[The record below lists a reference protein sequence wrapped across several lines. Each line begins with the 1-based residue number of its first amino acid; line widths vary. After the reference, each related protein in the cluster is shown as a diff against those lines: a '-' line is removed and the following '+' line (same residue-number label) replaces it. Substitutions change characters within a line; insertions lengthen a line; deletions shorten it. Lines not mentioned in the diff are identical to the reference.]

1 MVSYSFP
8 QNKEDTIENGRIIL
22 VTIIILICFFIV
34 TARLFFLQI
43 IRGDQFRGLSEDNR
57 IRLVRLKAIR
67 GLMLDR
73 HNQVLVKNRPYFKL
87 SIIPE
92 EVQDMN
98 KILASISRLIDIPID
113 QMKKTIKESPLR
125 SFEEITLKRDL
136 TFEEVAKLEERQ
148 NSLPG
153 IVVNAEA
160 KRYYPYETFAAH
172 LFGYMGEVN
181 PQQLKSGKFLKV
193 RRGDEIG
200 QYGLENIG
208 NNYLIGDD
216 GGKQVEVDVE
226 GRELEILGHLPS
238 VPGNNLILTIDL
250 DLQLLVEEALEGK
263 TGAIV
268 VMDPRNGEIL
278 AMASHPCFNPNDFA
292 TGISLDKWN
301 QLLDDPKDPLQN
313 RTIQAQ
319 YPPGSIFKI
328 IMASAGLETDAI
340 DEHSEFLCTGQIKI
354 GNWTYDCWKKG
365 GHGKRSIHYAIVHS
379 CNVFFYQ
386 LGSKLGIDTI
396 AQYARTFGFDS
407 PTQINLKGEKPGLIP
422 DPEWKKNTLKT
433 VWYPGETISAS
444 IGQGYIL
451 VTPIQL
457 ACFISAIANYGNLY
471 SPQII
476 KAITTPEK
484 KVIKSFPPGKPRKI
498 PISSKNLKIIRQ
510 ALWGVVNEHG
520 TGHRAKIP
528 GVGVSGKTG
537 TAQIVRQEDDRDNSE
552 KEEIPEELRDHAWF
566 ICFAPFENPTIA
578 VVVLVEHGGHGG
590 AACAPLAKKIIQ
602 GYLSKYQKNES

>member
-1 MVSYSFP
+1 
-8 QNKEDTIENGRIIL
+8 
-22 VTIIILICFFIV
+22 
-34 TARLFFLQI
+34 
-43 IRGDQFRGLSEDNR
+43 
-57 IRLVRLKAIR
+57 
-67 GLMLDR
+67 
-73 HNQVLVKNRPYFKL
+73 
-87 SIIPE
+87 
-92 EVQDMN
+92 MN
-98 KILASISRLIDIPID
+98 KILAPISKLIDIPINR
-113 QMKKTIKESPLR
+113 MKKTLKDSPLR

-136 TFEEVAKLEERQ
+136 TFEEVAKLEERK

-160 KRYYPYETFAAH
+160 KRYYPYETLAAH

-181 PQQLKSGKFLKV
+181 PKQLKSGMFLKV

-200 QYGLENIG
+200 KYGLENIA

-226 GRELEILGHLPS
+226 GRELEVLGHLPS

-250 DLQLLVEEALEGK
+250 DLQLLVEEALGEK

-278 AMASHPCFNPNDFA
+278 AMASHPCLNPNDFA
-292 TGISLDKWN
+292 TGISVDKWN
-301 QLLDDPKDPLQN
+301 KLLNDPKDPLQN

-328 IMASAGLETDAI
+328 VMASAGLETGTI
-340 DEHSEFLCTGQIKI
+340 DERSEFLCTGKIKI
-354 GNWTYDCWKKG
+354 GNWSYDCWKKG

-396 AQYARTFGFDS
+396 AQYARAYGFDN

-422 DPEWKKNTLKT
+422 DPAWKKNTLKNI
-433 VWYPGETISAS
+433 WYPGETISAS

-457 ACFISAIANYGNLY
+457 ACFISAIANKGNLY

-476 KAITTPEK
+476 KAITTPEN
-484 KVIKSFPPGKPRKI
+484 KVIKSFSPSKPRKI
-498 PISSKNLKIIRQ
+498 PISPSNLKIIRR

-520 TGHRAKIP
+520 TGHRARIS
-528 GVGVSGKTG
+528 GLGVSGKTG
-537 TAQIVRQEDDRDNSE
+537 TAQIVRQKDDRDDSN

-578 VVVLVEHGGHGG
+578 VVALVEHGGHGG
-590 AACAPLAKKIIQ
+590 ATCAPLAKKIIK
-602 GYLSKYQKNES
+602 GYLLKNQTNSL